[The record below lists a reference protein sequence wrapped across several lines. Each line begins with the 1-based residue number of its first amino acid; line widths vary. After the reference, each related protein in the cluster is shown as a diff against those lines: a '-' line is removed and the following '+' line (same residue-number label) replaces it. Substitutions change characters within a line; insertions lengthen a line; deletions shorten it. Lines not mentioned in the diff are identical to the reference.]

1 MSTLAQVLEIH
12 RLAIEEFGGSDGLR
26 DEGAL
31 LSALERPN
39 SGFGDVEFYPSP
51 AEKAAALLESI
62 VKNHPFVDGNKR
74 TGYTLMRFTLLKNG
88 LDILATEDERYD
100 FVVQVASGEI
110 EYETILS
117 WIQQRSVTR

>member
-51 AEKAAALLESI
+51 AEKAAAILESV

-88 LDILATEDERYD
+88 LDISATEEERYS

-110 EYETILS
+110 EYEAILA
-117 WIQQRSVTR
+117 WIQQRSVIR